1 MGIPLI
7 SDKSEIVRIK
17 TYVEG
22 LDEVMQGGIP
32 KGNVNLISG
41 VSGTMKSSLAFT
53 TLYYNSLENK
63 KNCVYLSL
71 EQSYISLLNHMV
83 NLDLDLSKINLII
96 TTDISKLESRAKEAK
111 NSQKGNLFIIDL
123 AALRKEVKDT
133 KAGERGNWLNVI
145 RNVIKKIKQNIDLD
159 LFVLDSMSALYVL
172 SDFENPRVDLFHLF
186 EYFRDQGITS
196 FLISEMPLDRSKFG
210 EFEIED
216 YLSDGIIFVE
226 RTEKYR
232 KVVRSIA
239 IIKMRATKCDL
250 DIYTLE
256 FEGGKFKAL
265 YGGQPPLV

>member
-7 SDKSEIVRIK
+7 SDKSEIKRIK
-17 TYVEG
+17 TYIEG

-32 KGNVNLISG
+32 RGNVVLVSG
-41 VSGTMKSSLAFT
+41 VSGTMKSSVAFS
-53 TLYYNSLENK
+53 TLFYNALEK
-63 KNCVYLSL
+63 KNCIYLSL
-71 EQSYISLLNHMV
+71 EQSYVSLLNHMV
-83 NLDLDLSKINLII
+83 NLDFDLSRINLII
-96 TTDISKLESRAKEAK
+96 ATDLSKLEARAEEAK
-111 NSQKGNLFIIDL
+111 SSTKGNLIIIDL
-123 AALRKEVKDT
+123 AALRKEVRDT
-133 KAGERGNWLNVI
+133 KMGERGNWLNVI
-145 RNVIKKIKQNIDLD
+145 KNVIKKLKLHIELD

-186 EYFRDQGITS
+186 EYFRDQAITS
-196 FLISEMPLDRSKFG
+196 LLISEMPLDRSKYG

-216 YLSDGIIFVE
+216 FLSDGILFLD

-250 DIYTLE
+250 DVYTLE
-256 FEGGKFKAL
+256 FEGGRFKAL